1 MKLSSPRLNND
12 PLISNATIA
21 KKTHGGSM
29 VNGYPMKLLE
39 NMVKVTKI
47 LAIKKIKI
55 KKLKDMNS
63 EAEKRRSVGE
73 NLPPDFERKYA
84 G

>member
-1 MKLSSPRLNND
+1 MKLNSPRLSD
-12 PLISNATIA
+12 PLISNATGP
-21 KKTHGGSM
+21 KKTYVGGTM
-29 VNGYPMKLLE
+29 NGYPLKLLE
-39 NMVKVTKI
+39 NMVKVNKI

-55 KKLKDMNS
+55 KKLKEMNS

-73 NLPPDFERKYA
+73 NLLPDFERKYA